1 MPRPKLNV
9 HEMTLVEV
17 EEKVNE
23 LKKEL
28 FNLRFRNSMRQ
39 LDNPLEI
46 RYLRRD
52 LARLLTALSEHRQ
65 GIARLAGDE
74 VGEAVGKKA
83 GEEKSGERT

>member
-17 EEKVNE
+17 EEKLNE

-39 LDNPLEI
+39 LDNPLEL

-52 LARLLTALSEHRQ
+52 LARLLTAISEHRQ

-74 VGEAVGKKA
+74 MGAKVGKET
-83 GEEKSGERT
+83 GEKESGS

>member
-17 EEKVNE
+17 EEKLNE

-46 RYLRRD
+46 RYLSRD
-52 LARLLTALSEHRQ
+52 IARLLTAISEHRQ

-74 VGEAVGKKA
+74 MGEKVGRGA
-83 GEEKSGERT
+83 GEEESGS